1 MRAVLDL
8 CEGLPQ
14 RTYGRG
20 DILLGE
26 GTTTDSLHILVEGEV
41 EICKNDIPIY
51 ATGEPGSLFGEM
63 SVLLQIPHTA
73 TVRALGPCRAYF
85 VGDAAGFLRSNQG
98 LGYLL
103 ARLLAQRLNAM
114 TSYLA
119 DLKAQFHDRSDHL
132 GMVDEVLESLM
143 HHQDDEVLPGSDRY
157 PDVKL

>member
-1 MRAVLDL
+1 MRPLLEL

-14 RTYGRG
+14 RSYASG

-63 SVLLQIPHTA
+63 SILLQIPHTA

-157 PDVKL
+157 PDVTL